1 MTGYFKNFPTT
12 SYANTAAVDLT
23 RRVVIDDKFR
33 DNPFAFYPY
42 TIKEHD
48 RADTIGLA
56 YYNQSDRAWLVYL
69 SMGIRDPYYDW
80 PVDNEVFEKFVRSKY
95 GSSEEAKQQV
105 LFWRLDWSDAD
116 AELTPAD
123 FELNIP
129 EPLKKYYE
137 AQYGEGANI
146 LSWRRRREDWQ
157 SSTNIVATLDIESA
171 NGTYTPD
178 ERATISTGNTVT
190 ANVTIAFANATHA
203 VVENVFGNVETTGV
217 LTGLSSGVTMTVTGL
232 QEMANSIPV
241 DERPFW
247 SPVYAYD
254 FEVESNAQKKFSRLV
269 DERYTGEIEAG
280 LKTKLNT

>member
-1 MTGYFKNFPTT
+1 
-12 SYANTAAVDLT
+12 
-23 RRVVIDDKFR
+23 
-33 DNPFAFYPY
+33 
-42 TIKEHD
+42 
-48 RADTIGLA
+48 
-56 YYNQSDRAWLVYL
+56 
-69 SMGIRDPYYDW
+69 
-80 PVDNEVFEKFVRSKY
+80 
-95 GSSEEAKQQV
+95 
-105 LFWRLDWSDAD
+105 

-232 QEMANSIPV
+232 QEMANSIPI